1 MSKQETI
8 KHGKEQSVGQ
18 GRRRNELAGAN
29 DDLEAVGVMKL
40 AVIVIVMGVIVP
52 FGITEL

>member
-18 GRRRNELAGAN
+18 GRRIELAGVN